1 MGIDLAKD
9 SSRVAVVD
17 KDGNRLSNP
26 FSIANS
32 RDGMEK
38 LLSKLS
44 SYKNDQILCGM
55 EASSNYFRKHL
66 LLPEGEKSILSS
78 YQSISGKKVQ
88 TSSWSKD

>member
-1 MGIDLAKD
+1 VGIDLAKD

-17 KDGNRLSNP
+17 KDGN